1 MTFKQFIATD
11 KLLHGSACFVL
22 TVLFAAIYAFN
33 PLNIGIGASF
43 AALFAIGKEVY
54 DYAHHAQP
62 SDQLGDLCWDVIG
75 TFLAVICLYLLT
87 L

>member
-22 TVLFAAIYAFN
+22 TVLFTAIFAYN
-33 PLNIGIGASF
+33 PLRMFIGAGA

-54 DYAHHAQP
+54 DYAHHAAAT
-62 SDQLGDLCWDVIG
+62 DQLGDLCWDFIG
-75 TFLAVICLYLLT
+75 TALAILCLYLIT
-87 L
+87 C